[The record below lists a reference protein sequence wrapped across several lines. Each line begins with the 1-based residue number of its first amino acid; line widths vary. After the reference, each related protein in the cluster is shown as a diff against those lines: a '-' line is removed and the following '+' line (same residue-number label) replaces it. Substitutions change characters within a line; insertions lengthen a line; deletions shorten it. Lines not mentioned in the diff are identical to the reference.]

1 MSMCYLVMPAFNEK
15 KPRKHNAFG
24 ALLLVCPWEISVLSL
39 VGKMVREGYRA
50 AKIQSYT

>member
-1 MSMCYLVMPAFNEK
+1 MGMYYLVMPTFKTK

-24 ALLLVCPWEISVLSL
+24 ALLLVYPWGISVLSL
-39 VGKMVREGYRA
+39 WARWFVRGYRA